1 MRRPTLRDAALLC
14 LLGAMWG
21 GTFPAVKIAVSHVSA
36 VTVAGGRLLVAAV
49 FMGAIAWIAGHR
61 PPLAR
66 PLWAKYLAIAAI
78 GNVLPFV
85 LIAHGQRSID
95 AGLAAILMASMPLV
109 TLVLAHVFTRD
120 EPMSLRHIAGVLI
133 GLAGMVVLV
142 GVDALQGLGGNV
154 LAQLEVAAGAV
165 CYAIHTIIA
174 RRVTGVPALT
184 NAACALAASAALGVP
199 LMLAAAPLEPPPLA
213 AALAILF
220 AGTLGTG
227 LGYTLYFHI
236 VGTVGANFAA
246 LSNYLVPIAGVLWS
260 ALILAERPSL
270 RALLALAMILLGI
283 AVAHLQW
290 PRASA
295 QSPSTSRME

>member
-1 MRRPTLRDAALLC
+1 MRKPTPRDIALLC
-14 LLGAMWG
+14 LLAAMWG
-21 GTFPAVKIAVSHVSA
+21 GTFPAVKIAVTHAPATA
-36 VTVAGGRLLVAAV
+36 VTGGRLLVAAI
-49 FMGAIAWIAGHR
+49 FMGMIAWIAGHR
-61 PPLAR
+61 PPIDRAVWR
-66 PLWAKYLAIAAI
+66 KYLVIAAV

-109 TLVLAHVFTRD
+109 TLVLAHAFTRD
-120 EPMSLRHIAGVLI
+120 EKLTLRHVLGVLV

-142 GVDALQGLGGNV
+142 GVDALEGLGGNV
-154 LAQLEVAAGAV
+154 LAQIEVVAGAA
-165 CYAIHTIIA
+165 CYAIHTILA
-174 RRVTGVPALT
+174 RRIVGVSALT
-184 NAACALAASAALGVP
+184 NAACALAASAMLAVP
-199 LMLAAAPLEPPPLA
+199 LALATAPLEPPPLD

-260 ALILAERPSL
+260 ALVLAERPSL
-270 RALLALAMILLGI
+270 RALLALAMILGGI
-283 AVAHLQW
+283 AVTHL
-290 PRASA
+290 R
-295 QSPSTSRME
+295 RVRR

>member
-1 MRRPTLRDAALLC
+1 MVKPTLRDVALLC

-21 GTFPAVKIAVSHVSA
+21 GTFPAVKIAVTDVSA
-36 VTVAGGRLLVAAV
+36 TTVAGARLLVAAI
-49 FMGAIAWIAGHR
+49 FMGVIAWVAGHR
-61 PPLAR
+61 VPLER
-66 PLWAKYLAIAAI
+66 GIWTKYLAIAAV
-78 GNVLPFV
+78 GNVVPFV

-109 TLVLAHVFTRD
+109 TLVLAHVFTSD
-120 EPMSLRHIAGVLI
+120 ERLTLRHIAGVLI

-142 GVDALQGLGGNV
+142 GGDALQGLGGNV

-174 RRVTGVPALT
+174 RRITGVPALT

-199 LMLAAAPLEPPPLA
+199 LMLATAPLEAPPLA

-270 RALLALAMILLGI
+270 RALVALAMILGGI
-283 AVAHLQW
+283 AVTHLRWQ
-290 PRASA
+290 R
-295 QSPSTSRME
+295 R